1 MFFNC
6 IFLCFLLLF
15 YCSNLLFTIAKMWSK
30 KRSLKLNF
38 ADGWRLLLVWLPL
51 TSLFL
56 FVRMKRTEN
65 SHLSFST
72 MMSKVW
78 LIEVN
83 TKRLHYATKKYFVN
97 DYFFFKQKLIWVDI
111 QFFLDC

>member
-1 MFFNC
+1 MFF
-6 IFLCFLLLF
+6 IFIFFNVFYYYFTVVIYYLLLHKC
-15 YCSNLLFTIAKMWSK
+15 YMWSK

-97 DYFFFKQKLIWVDI
+97 DFFF
-111 QFFLDC
+111 